1 MNDTDQLQAKVDWL
15 ATELAKHQHTEA
27 DRDRW
32 RVHAVAAQTLLDHI
46 GLDLREVHQ
55 TDQDAHHD
63 ANCWRRHARCLADR
77 ISTKI
82 EGDDQ

>member
-32 RVHAVAAQTLLDHI
+32 RKYAIEARTLLDQI
-46 GLDLREVHQ
+46 GLDV
-55 TDQDAHHD
+55 DQVYQGHPAHHD
-63 ANCWRRHARCLADR
+63 ANCWRRHTRCLADR
-77 ISTKI
+77 ITNKI